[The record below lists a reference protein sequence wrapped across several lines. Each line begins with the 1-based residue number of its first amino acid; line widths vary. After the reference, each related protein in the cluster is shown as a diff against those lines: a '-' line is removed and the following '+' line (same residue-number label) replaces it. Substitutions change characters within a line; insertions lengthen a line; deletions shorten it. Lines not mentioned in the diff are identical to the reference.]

1 MGSTPAIDLAQG
13 TRAPAEYPEIPPVG
27 PRYWANGTV
36 GSKLVQD
43 HRANPHICVGD
54 VLGLAGLLE
63 TGSAAFKTNSTY
75 MAHFWVTTDPV
86 LLDYFFAL
94 NSTPTRK
101 VLVNKT
107 HGLRCLAE
115 PFTHLLHPIPTEQFT
130 SLK

>member
-1 MGSTPAIDLAQG
+1 MEPLVSP
-13 TRAPAEYPEIPPVG
+13 
-27 PRYWANGTV
+27 TV
-36 GSKLVQD
+36 SSS
-43 HRANPHICVGD
+43 PHATTLFVETWDQHLRSIWPK
-54 VLGLAGLLE
+54 AREHLLNILR
-63 TGSAAFKTNSTY
+63 FRQFYTNSTY

-86 LLDYFFAL
+86 LLDYFLAL